1 MKVIIPMAGL
11 GTRLRPHTHFRPKP
25 LLSVAGK
32 PVLGH
37 ILDRLSSLGVDE
49 YIFVVGYLG
58 EQIEA
63 YISQNYAFP
72 ARFVVQEEPRGQAHA
87 IHLARDLIDRPILIV
102 FVDTIFEADL
112 SGLADA
118 SADGLVFVK
127 EVEDPSRF
135 GVALLDEGRV
145 ARFIEKP
152 DEPISNLALIGMYYV
167 RNWGLLLQCV
177 EELIRREIRTKDEYF
192 LADAFQLMV
201 EKGAE
206 LEPVPVEV
214 WQDCGKPETLLQTQ
228 RYLLEKEAGPTVEG
242 EDSVIIP
249 PVHLAPTV
257 RVLRSVVGPHVSAAA
272 GSVIEDSIVRDSII
286 NEGVEIR
293 NVSLERS
300 LVGAHAALK
309 GVIRQVNVGDFSR
322 VEFGQ

>member
-11 GTRLRPHTHFRPKP
+11 GTRLRPHTHSRPKP

-37 ILDRLSSLGVDE
+37 ILDRLSSLKVDE

-63 YISQNYAFP
+63 YVSQNYAFP
-72 ARFVVQEEPRGQAHA
+72 AQFVVQEEPRGQAHA
-87 IHLARDLIDRPILIV
+87 IHLARDLVDRPILII

-135 GVALLDEGRV
+135 GIALLDEGRV
-145 ARFIEKP
+145 VRFIEKP
-152 DEPISNLALIGMYYV
+152 DEPISHLALIGMYYV
-167 RNWGLLLQCV
+167 RNSALLLRCV
-177 EELIRREIRTKDEYF
+177 EELIRREIRTKEEYF

-206 LEPVPVEV
+206 LQPAAVRV
-214 WQDCGKPETLLQTQ
+214 WQDCGKPETLLETQ

-249 PVHLAPTV
+249 PVHLAPSV
-257 RVLRSVVGPHVSAAA
+257 RLLRSIVGPYVSAAD

-286 NEGVEIR
+286 NEGVEIQ